1 MHRLTDINEEY
12 RTGTCSICGLVR
24 VKLRDSKKK
33 KLNSK
38 WRCGT
43 VHKANNNRFFYP
55 YREHKKD
62 FCEKCGFVAVHPSQ
76 LDVDHIDGNNKNNE
90 ISNLQTLCANC
101 HRLKT
106 FLNKDGAYKLGIIQ
120 MPCPLDKL

>member
-1 MHRLTDINEEY
+1 MLHRLTNIDEAT
-12 RTGTCSICGLVR
+12 RTGTCSICGTIK
-24 VKLRDSKKK
+24 VKLRDSKKI

-43 VHKANNNRFFYP
+43 LHKINTIRFSYP
-55 YREHKKD
+55 YRLHKKD
-62 FCEKCGFVAVHPSQ
+62 HCEFCGFLAKHACQ
-76 LDVDHIDGNNKNNE
+76 LDVDHKDGNKKNND

-106 FLNKDGAYKLGIIQ
+106 YLNKDGSYKN
-120 MPCPLDKL
+120 